1 MVVDGDALVELP
13 DDQIDAVFAQCDVLP
28 LESLMNAGGHRV
40 DMAGRVIYNDDH
52 WKGWLPHDIAVRD
65 IWDRLSQGYA
75 KRFWKQRG
83 KYLGETLYLQGRILV
98 KHELEEITIDRQTNH
113 LAPGRYVLLK
123 YTDPVFEHI
132 FYDTIRTL
140 DDGTIV
146 YRGYSGRFPDG
157 KRGFTGVLR
166 RRYGFAYLGVRD
178 HGVLSAAAAPPATE
192 SLEGTWRVDAI
203 ATSNLPLPVA
213 DVTFARTTDG
223 RLESRCTARAG
234 TPVVVPPIVVE
245 HFTRP
250 DASGL
255 VADLRRVDDRMILGT
270 WTTALK
276 GAYARLLLGG
286 SLGLFQVEKRK
297 GLGRTFKLYYA
308 LVRD

>member
-1 MVVDGDALVELP
+1 MVVDGDGLVELP
-13 DDQIDAVFAQCDVLP
+13 DDQIDAVFRQSDVLP
-28 LESLMNAGGHRV
+28 LESLMNAGGHSV
-40 DMAGRVIYNDDH
+40 DMPGRTIFNDDH
-52 WKGWLPHDIAVRD
+52 WKGWLPRDIAVRD

-98 KHELEEITIDRQTNH
+98 KHELEEITIDRQTND
-113 LAPGRYVLLK
+113 LAPGRYILLK

-132 FYDTIRTL
+132 FYDTIRNL

-146 YRGYSGRFPDG
+146 YRGYAGRFPDG
-157 KRGFTGVLR
+157 KRGFSSVLR

-178 HGVLSAAAAPPATE
+178 HGILAAAGAQPTPEA
-192 SLEGTWRVDAI
+192 LEGTWRMDAI

-213 DVTFARTTDG
+213 DVTFARTSDG

-234 TPVVVPPIVVE
+234 TPVVVPPVLVE
-245 HFTRP
+245 HFTRA
-250 DASGL
+250 DASSL
-255 VADLRRVDDRMILGT
+255 TAELRRVDDRMMLGT
-270 WTTALK
+270 WTTPLR

-286 SLGLFQVEKRK
+286 SLGLFHVERKK
-297 GLGRTFKLYYA
+297 GLGRTFRSYYA
-308 LVRD
+308 LAR